1 MTEPLRVTSGREPL
15 RELTIDMRRVKPA
28 VVKEVEQRLGEPLS
42 AAGRKGREAD
52 IMWAFAF
59 AVGRRGDRCH
69 AHPGGGRPSYR
80 RRWLRAEAAVAAR
93 FGLSLH
99 EIREDLEAW
108 EFEELLTIIRE
119 EAKR

>member
-1 MTEPLRVTSGREPL
+1 VTEPLRVTSGREPL

-59 AVGRRGDRCH
+59 AVGRRQD
-69 AHPGGGRPSYR
+69 P
-80 RRWLRAEAAVAAR
+80 
-93 FGLSLH
+93 
-99 EIREDLEAW
+99 
-108 EFEELLTIIRE
+108 ELTWE
-119 EAKR
+119 EAGEIDVTLIRAVDVPPTGAGG